1 MDLGKTAMGRA
12 LELARSGKFDSTA
25 AIRRTIIR
33 EGYGDIPRLQSL
45 LNALREAIRVA
56 TGKSAKRR

>member
-1 MDLGKTAMGRA
+1 MDLGKTAMERA

-33 EGYGDIPRLQSL
+33 EGYGDVPRLQSL
-45 LNALREAIRVA
+45 LNALREAIQVA
-56 TGKSAKRR
+56 TGKSPKRR